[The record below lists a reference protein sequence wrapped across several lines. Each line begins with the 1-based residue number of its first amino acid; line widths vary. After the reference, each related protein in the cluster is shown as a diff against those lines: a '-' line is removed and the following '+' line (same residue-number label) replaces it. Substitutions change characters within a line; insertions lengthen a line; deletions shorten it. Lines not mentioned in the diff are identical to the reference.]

1 MLFSFF
7 LMVVFVIDIS
17 NILTFEP
24 ECDPPVALTL
34 TDQVPLRSPI
44 SGCRFRP
51 GKAISVEFI
60 ETFSRPKI
68 NRMLEAD
75 DHARSISAP
84 AGLLRGLRNA
94 VTPLH
99 SPDRPHTA
107 NRCLHHCFRRPLVN
121 RFCGGESTT
130 AHDGQAITHAEK
142 LRQIR
147 TDHQDRS
154 VLRGALRDRFIDLGL
169 TPDVDAARRLVEQK
183 HVSVL
188 MKQTRERQL
197 LLIAARECT
206 DGLPNAAR

>member
-99 SPDRPHTA
+99 SPDRPHHRQSLPA
-107 NRCLHHCFRRPLVN
+107 SLFPA
-121 RFCGGESTT
+121 ST
-130 AHDGQAITHAEK
+130 
-142 LRQIR
+142 RQ
-147 TDHQDRS
+147 S
-154 VLRGALRDRFIDLGL
+154 VLRGR
-169 TPDVDAARRLVEQK
+169 VD
-183 HVSVL
+183 HGS
-188 MKQTRERQL
+188 
-197 LLIAARECT
+197 
-206 DGLPNAAR
+206 